1 MTVRSTRLPNGL
13 RVVTHRMATVETV
26 SLGAWID
33 VGTRH
38 ERAEANGIAHM
49 VEHMAFK
56 GTGQRSARAIA
67 EEIESVGGHLNA
79 YTSREVT
86 AFHATVL
93 AGDERLA
100 LDIVADIVQHATL
113 DSEELERERAV
124 ILREIGQS
132 DDTPE
137 DVVFDR
143 FQQTAFPDQPVGR
156 PTLGT
161 PRMVGA
167 LGRGALVDY
176 IARHYTADR
185 IVVAAAGK
193 IDHDGFAR
201 CVEDAFRSM
210 ESASASAVQP
220 AVYTGGDSRDVRT
233 LEQLH
238 VVIGLEGIP
247 QDDPDYYALAVFSTA
262 LGGGLSSRLF
272 QDVREERGLV
282 YSIYS
287 FNSSYADSG
296 LFGVY
301 AGTGAESA
309 TEVVER
315 VCANLTTM
323 ADDVTESELRRAKAQ
338 LKAGILMSLESTAA
352 RSEQIARHTLIFDRV
367 LPTDEITQ
375 AVDAV
380 DRESV
385 VRISRRLRAGR
396 PTISTLGPDA
406 EIPGYEE
413 IAGALL

>member
-1 MTVRSTRLPNGL
+1 MTVRTTRLPSGL

-26 SLGAWID
+26 SLGAWIA

-38 ERAEANGIAHM
+38 ERADVNGIAHL

-56 GTGQRSARAIA
+56 GTRRRSARAIA

-93 AGDERLA
+93 AGDEGLA
-100 LDIVADIVQHATL
+100 LDIVADILQHAAL
-113 DSEELERERAV
+113 DTKELERERAV

-132 DDTPE
+132 NDTPE

-143 FQQTAFPDQPVGR
+143 FQATAFPDQPVGR

-161 PRMVGA
+161 PQLVGSIE
-167 LGRGALVDY
+167 RGALVDY

-193 IDHDGFAR
+193 VDHDDFAR
-201 CVEDAFRSM
+201 IAEDAFGGLQGAPPAAP
-210 ESASASAVQP
+210 EP
-220 AVYTGGDSRDVRT
+220 AVYAGGDGREVRT

-238 VVIGLEGIP
+238 LVLGLEGIAHR
-247 QDDPDYYALAVFSTA
+247 DTDYYALAVFSAA

-272 QDVREERGLV
+272 QDIREERGLA

-296 LFGVY
+296 LFGIY

-315 VCANLTTM
+315 ICANLRTM
-323 ADDVTESELRRAKAQ
+323 ADDADDGELARARAQ

-352 RSEQIARHTLIFDRV
+352 RAEQIARHTLIFGRV
-367 LPTDEITQ
+367 LPTKEITD

-380 DRESV
+380 DSDAIA
-385 VRISRRLRAGR
+385 RISGRLRAGR
-396 PTISTLGPDA
+396 PTVATLGPEA
-406 EIPGYEE
+406 AIPPYEE
-413 IAGALL
+413 IASSMS

>member
-1 MTVRSTRLPNGL
+1 MTVRSTRLPSGL
-13 RVVTHRMATVETV
+13 RVVTHRMESVETV
-26 SLGAWID
+26 SLGAWIG

-38 ERAEANGIAHM
+38 ERADVNGIAHM

-56 GTGQRSARAIA
+56 GTRRRSARAIA

-93 AGDERLA
+93 AGDEGLA
-100 LDIVADIVQHATL
+100 LDIVADIMQHAVL
-113 DSEELERERAV
+113 DTEELERERAV

-132 DDTPE
+132 NDTPE

-143 FQQTAFPDQPVGR
+143 FQATAFPDQPVGR

-161 PRMVGA
+161 PQLVGTIE
-167 LGRGALVDY
+167 RTALVDY

-193 IDHDGFAR
+193 LDHDDFAR
-201 CVEDAFRSM
+201 NVEHAFAGLRG
-210 ESASASAVQP
+210 AP
-220 AVYTGGDSRDVRT
+220 AAAPEPAIYAGGDGREVRT

-238 VVIGLEGIP
+238 LVLGLEGIAHR
-247 QDDPDYYALAVFSTA
+247 DADYYALAVFSAA

-272 QDVREERGLV
+272 QDIREERGLV

-296 LFGVY
+296 LFGIY

-315 VCANLTTM
+315 ICVNLKTM
-323 ADDVTESELRRAKAQ
+323 ADDADDREIARARAQ

-352 RSEQIARHTLIFDRV
+352 RTEQIARHTLIFGRV
-367 LPTDEITQ
+367 LPTKEITD

-380 DRESV
+380 DRDAIA
-385 VRISRRLRAGR
+385 RISERLRAGR
-396 PTISTLGPDA
+396 PTVSTLGPEA
-406 EIPGYEE
+406 AIPPYEE
-413 IAGALL
+413 IASSLS

>member
-1 MTVRSTRLPNGL
+1 MTVRSTRLSSGL

-26 SLGAWID
+26 SLGAWIG

-38 ERAEANGIAHM
+38 ERADVNGIAHM

-56 GTGQRSARAIA
+56 GTRKRSARAIA

-93 AGDERLA
+93 AGDEDLA
-100 LDIVADIVQHATL
+100 LDIVADIMQHAVL
-113 DSEELERERAV
+113 DIEELERERAV

-132 DDTPE
+132 NDTPE

-143 FQQTAFPDQPVGR
+143 FQATAFPDQPVGR

-161 PRMVGA
+161 PQLVGA
-167 LGRGALVDY
+167 IERGAMVDY

-193 IDHDGFAR
+193 LDHDDFVRG
-201 CVEDAFRSM
+201 VENAFGGLQGAPAAAP
-210 ESASASAVQP
+210 EP
-220 AVYTGGDSRDVRT
+220 AVYAGGDGREVRT

-238 VVIGLEGIP
+238 LVLGLEGIAHR
-247 QDDPDYYALAVFSTA
+247 DTDYYALAVFSAA

-272 QDVREERGLV
+272 QDIREERGLV

-296 LFGVY
+296 LFGIY

-315 VCANLTTM
+315 ICANLKTM
-323 ADDVTESELRRAKAQ
+323 ADDADDREIARARAQ

-352 RSEQIARHTLIFDRV
+352 RAEQIARHTLIFGRV
-367 LPTDEITQ
+367 LPTKEIAD

-380 DRESV
+380 DRDAIA
-385 VRISRRLRAGR
+385 RISERLRAGR
-396 PTISTLGPDA
+396 PTVSTLGPEA
-406 EIPGYEE
+406 AIPPYEE
-413 IAGALL
+413 IASSLS